1 MSTNFYLL
9 LFIPLAIILVLL
21 IKLLRPN
28 KASVSITTKAND
40 FSVSKSILAAENIKL
55 NYEEALEASKQFI
68 YNIIK
73 AVMQKFTP
81 DDIQTLVELG
91 KSLSNAGMQ
100 YVHVIDV
107 QALQYEKYISV
118 AKQQT
123 VGSQGV
129 SR

>member
-28 KASVSITTKAND
+28 KASISIPTVND
-40 FSVSKSILAAENIKL
+40 FSVSKRILAAENIKL

-107 QALQYEKYISV
+107 QALQYEKYVSV

-123 VGSQGV
+123 IGSQGV